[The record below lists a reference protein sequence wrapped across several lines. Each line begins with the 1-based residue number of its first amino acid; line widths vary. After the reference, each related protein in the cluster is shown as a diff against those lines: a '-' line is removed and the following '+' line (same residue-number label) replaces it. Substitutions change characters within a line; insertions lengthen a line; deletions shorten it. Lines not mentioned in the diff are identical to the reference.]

1 MTEYEENGW
10 KAYSYNMLFGNQ
22 AISMGQE
29 DRDKSNISISDLNSS
44 FSDFYTSMNVFFIKV
59 INVYLQEQFRRQ
71 RHYKL
76 K

>member
-29 DRDKSNISISDLNSS
+29 DRDKSNISISDLKSS